1 MPQDCQLCQVIN
13 LLAGRLAIK
22 FNNLNIKI
30 PFFIDKLTMK
40 YEKRKTGYLWK
51 SNHYELSKQIFGTG
65 LEKFILKN
73 AKKDPFLFTIENKSW
88 EFFVF
93 LTKKD
98 QNFKFIE
105 EITKRESIGLDLS
118 LISRIK
124 VNNFIGCIYQLLD
137 KDHFLKTYRSTMS
150 LYKSKYRSD
159 IDRYRLVLGKK
170 AFTAFYKERPIDL
183 YKGYLEGVFSKI

>member
-1 MPQDCQLCQVIN
+1 
-13 LLAGRLAIK
+13 
-22 FNNLNIKI
+22 
-30 PFFIDKLTMK
+30 MK

-105 EITKRESIGLDLS
+105 EIIKRESISSDLS
-118 LISRIK
+118 PISRIN
-124 VNNFIGCIYQLLD
+124 VNNFIGRLYQLLD
-137 KDHFLKTYRSTMS
+137 KAHFLKAYYSTML
-150 LYKSKYRSD
+150 LYKSKYRLNME
-159 IDRYRLVLGKK
+159 RYRLVLGKK
-170 AFTAFYKERPIDL
+170 AFKAFYKESPVDL
-183 YKGYLEGVFSKI
+183 YRGYLEEIVSKI